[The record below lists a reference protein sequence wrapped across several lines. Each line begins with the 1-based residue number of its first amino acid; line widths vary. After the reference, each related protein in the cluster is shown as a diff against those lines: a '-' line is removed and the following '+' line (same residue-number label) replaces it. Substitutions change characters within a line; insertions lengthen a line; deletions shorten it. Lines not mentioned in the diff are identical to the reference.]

1 MFDIVYAIFDIS
13 SWCGALLLRWWEM
26 YREKKSPRKTSDRNK
41 KKNVCTTVQIQT
53 HTYPLSTGARALQQR
68 PVSSGQISL
77 TARVKVYIR
86 APYTKSLSAVFNY
99 PCVCVCVKVDRPQWH
114 YTSCT
119 IDYHRQQFSD
129 IHDYVYYYVYLVRHM
144 CVCARARERAH
155 EISLKIIII
164 VLYIKRRILRGIGAW
179 TTIKRDEEYYK
190 NVALVHR
197 WKSSSYVYYD
207 GLFIEVVS
215 FSLRLFRYVMY
226 VFFCTTIH
234 FLILLYSFC
243 LANVR
248 VNEARPIRKY

>member
-1 MFDIVYAIFDIS
+1 MLSLTFRRGVVLSCCVDERCI
-13 SWCGALLLRWWEM
+13 G
-26 YREKKSPRKTSDRNK
+26 
-41 KKNVCTTVQIQT
+41 KKNHLVRRQIEIKRKMYALRCKYKHIRT
-53 HTYPLSTGARALQQR
+53 RCLRARELCNNGR
-68 PVSSGQISL
+68 CPPVKFHWLHEWKCIYVRRTRNHCRQSL
-77 TARVKVYIR
+77 IT
-86 APYTKSLSAVFNY
+86 P
-99 PCVCVCVKVDRPQWH
+99 VCVCVKVDRPQWH